1 MTFRVDTPVLP
12 STVVAADGWSP
23 SSWTSKPVLQ
33 DVDYPDQ
40 AHLNR
45 VLEKIGRLPPMV
57 APGEVQQTTMASR
70 IAITPY
76 CGRTKLLNHAYGR
89 RRFYADNFF

>member
-12 STVVAADGWSP
+12 STVVAAEGWSP

-57 APGEVQQTTMASR
+57 APGEVQLTTMASR
-70 IAITPY
+70 IAIAPY
-76 CGRTKLLNHAYGR
+76 CG
-89 RRFYADNFF
+89 

>member
-1 MTFRVDTPVLP
+1 MSFRVDTPVLP
-12 STVVAADGWSP
+12 STVVAAEGWSP

-57 APGEVQQTTMASR
+57 APGEIHRLRQQLADV
-70 IAITPY
+70 AL
-76 CGRTKLLNHAYGR
+76 GKAFLLQ
-89 RRFYADNFF
+89 